1 MSKIPCGKTCCR
13 SHRGIL
19 VQAEI
24 ERGANTDLIG
34 EPCRCHARQLKSAS
48 SLEIVLINGRL
59 LWIIPS
65 FLIFLKLGE
74 ELVQLIAR
82 DTINEKD
89 RTSFVGAVLRS
100 EERREG
106 KEWGR

>member
-1 MSKIPCGKTCCR
+1 MRISDWSSDVC
-13 SHRGIL
+13 SSDL
-19 VQAEI
+19 
-24 ERGANTDLIG
+24 TDLIG

-65 FLIFLKLGE
+65 FLLFLKLGE

-82 DTINEKD
+82 DTIHEKA
-89 RTSFVGAVLRS
+89 RTSFVGQVPVAHHHLTRLLHSVGAIAVRPSL
-100 EERREG
+100 
-106 KEWGR
+106 